1 MLRGGTPRRSGP
13 KCFDRPADF
22 CCSRF
27 GAPRRCGRNCFDR
40 PANFCCSRFGTP
52 RRCGRNCFDR
62 PANFC
67 CSRFGTPRH
76 SGPNCFDRPANFC
89 CSTFGFPTRR
99 RLDSIRAQP
108 FNRGRPPDPAVADQ
122 IIIHVLL
129 SVKLPPAAHHVFR
142 DESRIWGRFWV
153 DQPSSPKKFPASL
166 FDPQKNTIPVVA
178 ASNISEDQLQ
188 RARNL
193 SFLGKVTAALAHP
206 FLNVSYLDPVIALLL
221 TSAKLS
227 YCISLN
233 LCI

>member
-1 MLRGGTPRRSGP
+1 MHSRKCRRPVGWGPAPVSAPTSCAPPPNFCGSGWGTPRR
-13 KCFDRPADF
+13 F
-22 CCSRF
+22 
-27 GAPRRCGRNCFDR
+27 
-40 PANFCCSRFGTP
+40 
-52 RRCGRNCFDR
+52 
-62 PANFC
+62 
-67 CSRFGTPRH
+67 
-76 SGPNCFDRPANFC
+76 GPNCFDRPANFC
-89 CSTFGFPTRR
+89 CSRFGFPTRR

-108 FNRGRPPDPAVADQ
+108 FHRGRPPDPAVADQ

-142 DESRIWGRFWV
+142 DESRSWGRFWL

-188 RARNL
+188 CARNL

-233 LCI
+233 LCIQGH